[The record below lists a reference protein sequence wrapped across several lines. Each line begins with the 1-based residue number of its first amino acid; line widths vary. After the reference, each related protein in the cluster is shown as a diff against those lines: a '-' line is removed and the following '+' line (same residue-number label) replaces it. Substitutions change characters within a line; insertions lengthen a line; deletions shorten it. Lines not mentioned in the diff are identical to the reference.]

1 MKNIDLENLNL
12 VELPNHE
19 QREIDGGQDEVT
31 KTFWYGFG
39 IAAGT
44 IYNVWKIT
52 GGSAAYHD
60 AMSSSNYGGIR

>member
-12 VELPNHE
+12 VELTNHE

-31 KTFWYGFG
+31 KTFWYYIGK
-39 IAAGT
+39 AAGT
-44 IYNVWKIT
+44 VYNVWKISD
-52 GGSAAYHD
+52 GSAAYHD